1 MPVGDDRALGLMAP
15 LPEGYRVLWIRPGIE
30 RSLIKVRLAIERHVE
45 GRDGAVPLD
54 EALSLLQELQ
64 GVAQVLPW
72 VGLRL
77 SFDGMADVLSGRRGT
92 VAEGA
97 DQFSTTDSGLSAVLS
112 ACVLI
117 PDYLDLLARGQADS
131 PLLLLP
137 LINELRLAVKRP
149 LVVESAIVALQL
161 AQQPWPARQGDARA
175 HPSQIP
181 ALARKAT
188 AYYQSSL
195 LAVMRAQS
203 DARAHWGRLG
213 KLSEQLASATPD
225 LPSYWLWTS
234 LAALVEAVLTRRLD
248 FGVELR
254 RQLGAVGQL
263 LQRLGERPA
272 DAAINANSEAD
283 AEVAA
288 LAAGLLYLVARAEP
302 GGRRVMAVQAAW
314 RLRESV
320 PDDRVI
326 ERRRAQLQ
334 GPNARLLTQVTREL
348 RADLAEAKDAIDL
361 AVRTAEPVHLELAER
376 CLAQIA
382 DTLRGLG
389 LLPLGAHVT
398 RQCGHLAELKLTADV
413 AGWEALAGNLLRVE
427 ASLERELFGQL
438 GGLVPPMAPDLGELP
453 NPTLED
459 SRIAL
464 IRVALGD
471 LARARGALD
480 TAFRRRDAAGLADVP
495 ALLER
500 VALVLPIIE
509 QGAIATALRGLAAV
523 VAHPALVVEGPE
535 TEWAGLFALISSR
548 VELSLEALRDG
559 LGAGLIEGETDPFAD
574 IEPLLAELRAL
585 LPTGPSGALTA
596 PAGPAAG
603 APEPVPTDPD
613 DTDPALRE
621 IFCEEAAEVLIT
633 LDGVIPAWR
642 RQPERSEALLVIR
655 RAFHTLK
662 GSGRMVGADDL
673 ADFAWSVERV
683 LNAVLDSALDIG
695 HDVIEVI
702 TSAHQALP
710 EMVTRLRAGE
720 ALPDHAT
727 SLIER
732 ARQCLEG
739 PKVTAEM
746 RADFVDDANDKLD
759 QISQWLQQAGA
770 HRDVPDPVIRAF
782 HTLRGASSAVGLPA
796 LAEVAA
802 ECEHWLDGL
811 RAIGQRPEAEARE
824 VLVVVVEQA
833 RNWVSTVNQTDA
845 DTPDGTQMMARLRHA
860 QTQAPDAVKAVVA
873 ARELIEVF
881 SMEALDLINRSESLS
896 HEWAQDPGRH
906 DLPEAMQ
913 RELHTLGG
921 AAAVSGV
928 PSLAQ
933 VARALERRL
942 AQITPGPMVFAQL
955 PAVFESMQQLL
966 DAYREGRAPP
976 AAPEDLLDRIEGLGR
991 AVGPIPRDH
1000 VVEPATDYAAVGGD
1014 APGGPVPSGPVMET
1028 TEAIVD
1034 APAPPPIPPPAAP
1047 QAEVTGHGA
1056 DEGGN
1061 EDGDHDDDQ
1070 ALDAIFF
1077 AEAQALLDTF
1087 DTLTQ
1092 GWALHPE
1099 APEPAT
1105 DTQRVLHTLK
1115 GSARMAGHPALGDV
1129 AERLEAQVKALQGQT
1144 PAPGVFSRLADI
1156 GHRLQAGLRGLQRGE
1171 TDSFASW
1178 QDDPLAPVADAIAA
1192 PAPTADTHT
1201 HTDTDVGFLPSS
1213 SGDQPVPSMPFSE
1226 RAPADG
1232 APDDADQ
1239 AELLAI
1245 FSEEASELIDALEA
1259 AFGRWRQNTADASPR
1274 GDLLR
1279 ALHTLKGG
1287 AGMCNWTALA
1297 DRAHAL
1303 ESELERQERQG
1314 LTLTEAHTLEAVGVA
1329 ISDLA
1334 QQVLQPPVSLTA
1346 LAAAG
1351 AGQASP
1357 DAPAATPLEWDP
1369 RLFFVPED
1377 EADSAV
1383 SRQETARVAVERLDG
1398 MLNEVGEVSIIRA
1411 RLEAQMTQARSQLAE
1426 MQQSVERLRD
1436 QLRQMDAETDAQIHA
1451 RGLASSTPEQDR
1463 YAGDFDP
1470 LEMDRYTRMQEL
1482 SRSLN
1487 ESLGDIAGL
1496 HDTLSGVVGDS
1507 ETLLV
1512 QQNRVNTQLQ
1522 QGLMGTLMVPFSRQ
1536 IPRLQRVV
1544 RATALELGKQASLQV
1559 IGEEAELDRNVL
1571 ERMTAPLEHLLRNA
1585 VVHGIEPPERRA
1597 EANKPPV
1604 GQVTITLQREGSE
1617 LLMVLSD
1624 DGGGLDFARIESIA
1638 VQRGLLPAPLAADAP
1653 QREVDLASFIFEPG
1667 FSTAET
1673 VTQSAGRGIGMDV
1686 VAAEV
1691 KQLGGT
1697 LGVVSTRHKGAR
1709 FQVRLPLTLAVSHAL
1724 LVRVSERPYALP
1736 LANIEGVVRIPLNDL
1751 PRHLSASTPEPVMYG
1766 NQPYQLRRL
1775 SDLLGVAASAVT
1787 VDHNTVQAVM
1797 LRASEGLVGGSRTAL
1812 LVDAVIGNREIVAK
1826 PLGPIISAINGIS
1839 SATILPDG
1847 QVVLILDA
1855 LALAQARARQQRVQP
1870 RVDRAGSTP
1879 LIMVVDDSI
1888 TIRRVTQRLLARNG
1902 LRVMTA
1908 KDGLDAMAQLA
1919 TVTPA
1924 AILLD
1929 IEMPRADGFEVASYV
1944 RNTERLARIPIVM
1957 ITSRSGDKHRSRAA
1971 AIGVNRYL
1979 IKPYQEGELMD
1990 ALKAL
1995 LPGVAA

>member
-149 LVVESAIVALQL
+149 LVAESAIVALQL

-272 DAAINANSEAD
+272 DAAINANFEAD

-314 RLRESV
+314 RLREWV

-389 LLPLGAHVT
+389 LLTLGAHVT

-459 SRIAL
+459 SRVAL

-535 TEWAGLFALISSR
+535 TEWAGLFALISTR

-559 LGAGLIEGETDPFAD
+559 LGAGPIEGQTDPLGD
-574 IEPLLAELRAL
+574 IERLLAELRAL
-585 LPTGPSGALTA
+585 LPSGPYGSLTPA
-596 PAGPAAG
+596 PPAAD
-603 APEPVPTDPD
+603 APEPVPTDPN

-621 IFCEEAAEVLIT
+621 IFCEEAAEVLMT

-683 LNAVLDSALDIG
+683 LSAVLDSARDIG
-695 HDVIEVI
+695 HDVIDVI

-710 EMVTRLRAGE
+710 ELIARFRAGE
-720 ALPDHAT
+720 ALPDHAA

-732 ARQCLEG
+732 ARQCLEE
-739 PKVTAEM
+739 PTVTAGM
-746 RADFVDDANDKLD
+746 RAAFVDDANDKLD
-759 QISQWLQQAGA
+759 QISHWLQQPGA

-811 RAIGQRPEAEARE
+811 RAIGRRPDTEACE
-824 VLVVVVEQA
+824 VLAAVVEQA
-833 RNWVSTVNQTDA
+833 RNWVSTLNQVDA
-845 DTPDGTQMMARLRHA
+845 DVPDGTQVLARLRHA

-881 SMEALDLINRSESLS
+881 SMEALDLIDRTESLS
-896 HEWAQDPGRH
+896 REWAQDPARH
-906 DLPEAMQ
+906 DVPEAMQ

-933 VARALERRL
+933 VARALARRL
-942 AQITPGPMVFAQL
+942 AQVAPGPLLFAQL
-955 PAVFESMQQLL
+955 PAVFEAMQQLL
-966 DAYREGRAPP
+966 DAYREGRAPA
-976 AAPEDLLDRIEGLGR
+976 AAPDLLDRIEGLGR
-991 AVGPIPRDH
+991 TEGPMTRDGVSEPAPDDPAVGD
-1000 VVEPATDYAAVGGD
+1000 D
-1014 APGGPVPSGPVMET
+1014 APGAPVPAGSVMET
-1028 TEAIVD
+1028 TEALVD
-1034 APAPPPIPPPAAP
+1034 APAPSPMPAPTPAAAAP
-1047 QAEVTGHGA
+1047 QAEAAERGA

-1092 GWALHPE
+1092 SWALHPE

-1129 AERLEAQVKALQGQT
+1129 AERLEAQVKGLQGQT
-1144 PAPGVFSRLADI
+1144 PPPGVFIRLADI
-1156 GHRLQAGLRGLQRGE
+1156 GHRLQAGLRGLQRGGS
-1171 TDSFASW
+1171 DSFASW
-1178 QDDPLAPVADAIAA
+1178 HDDPLAPVAEAIAA
-1192 PAPTADTHT
+1192 PASVAADA
-1201 HTDTDVGFLPSS
+1201 DRLPVPD
-1213 SGDQPVPSMPFSE
+1213 GDQPVPSMSSSE
-1226 RAPADG
+1226 GAPADG
-1232 APDDADQ
+1232 PPDDADH

-1245 FSEEASELIDALEA
+1245 FSEEAGELIDALEA
-1259 AFGRWRQNTADASPR
+1259 AFGRWRQNTADAGPR

-1303 ESELERQERQG
+1303 ESELARQERQG
-1314 LTLTEAHTLEAVGVA
+1314 LTLIEAHTLEAVGVA

-1426 MQQSVERLRD
+1426 MQQAVERLRD

-1451 RGLASSTPEQDR
+1451 RGLASSAPEQDR

-1482 SRSLN
+1482 SRALN
-1487 ESLGDIAGL
+1487 ESLGDISGL

-1522 QGLMGTLMVPFSRQ
+1522 QGLMGALMVSFSRQ

-1544 RATALELGKQASLQV
+1544 RATALELGKQATLQV

-1585 VVHGIEPPERRA
+1585 VVHGIESPERRA

-1604 GQVTITLQREGSE
+1604 GQVTIALQREGSE

-1624 DGGGLDFARIESIA
+1624 DGGGLDLARIESIA
-1638 VQRGLLPAPLAADAP
+1638 VQRGLLPVPLAADAP
-1653 QREVDLASFIFEPG
+1653 QREGDLASFIFEPG

-1673 VTQSAGRGIGMDV
+1673 VTQSSGRGIGMDV

-1724 LVRVSERPYALP
+1724 LVRVSEQPYALP
-1736 LANIEGVVRIPLNDL
+1736 LANIEGVVRIPFNEL

-1766 NQPYQLRRL
+1766 SQPYQLRRL
-1775 SDLLGVAASAVT
+1775 SDLLGVAASAIT

-1870 RVDRAGSTP
+1870 RVDQAGSTP

-1919 TVTPA
+1919 TVAPD